1 MNNVYLV
8 TIIKIVAIYLLSLFL
23 SRKVGTKLISHM
35 NFFDL
40 IMSVSMASMIAAII
54 IDKDSAT
61 ISGIIA
67 LILFSI
73 LTIVTSYVSIK
84 SFRLRKILN
93 SEPVILVDNGRILD
107 MNMKKLRITIN
118 ELMMKLREKHTFNL
132 SDVEYAIMERDGK
145 LSVLV
150 KAESKPIVPKDI
162 NIEVKSS
169 GLLNDIIIDGKIIE
183 RNLAIAGVDKE
194 WLENRLKVNKISSV
208 SDVFYAGIDKNKK
221 LTISKRCSNNFKSE
235 NRYGIE

>member
-1 MNNVYLV
+1 MNNVYLM
-8 TIIKIVAIYLLSLFL
+8 TIIKTVAVYLLSLFL
-23 SRKVGTKLISHM
+23 SRRVGTKLISHM

-40 IMSVSMASMIAAII
+40 IMSVSMGSIIASII

-61 ISGIIA
+61 ISGVIA

-73 LTIVTSYVSIK
+73 LTILTSYVSIK
-84 SFRLRKILN
+84 SLKLRKILN
-93 SEPVILVDNGRILD
+93 SEPVILVENGRILD

-150 KAESKPIVPKDI
+150 KADSKPIAPKDM

-169 GLLNDIIIDGKIIE
+169 GLLKDIIIDGKIIE
-183 RNLAIAGVDKE
+183 RNLEAAGVDKE
-194 WLENRLKVNKISSV
+194 WLENKLKGNKISSA

-221 LTISKRCSNNFKSE
+221 LTISKRYPSDFKSE